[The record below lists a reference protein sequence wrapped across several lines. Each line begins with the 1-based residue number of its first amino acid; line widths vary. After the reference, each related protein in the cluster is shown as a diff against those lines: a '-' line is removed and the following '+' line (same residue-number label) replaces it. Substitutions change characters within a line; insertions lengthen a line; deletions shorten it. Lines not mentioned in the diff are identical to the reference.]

1 MPVSTEGLEAMIVA
15 GADPEA
21 GVPADR
27 PWRALLG
34 YTKGLRRVLVLGGTL
49 SLVGG
54 AAGLA
59 QPLAAAAVI
68 DSLGEHRSV
77 WTAVVL
83 LTGLVM
89 GAGVISALGYYLLER
104 TAESVVLAA
113 RRQLVGRIL
122 RLRMR
127 EVDEFAPGDLMSR
140 VTADTTLLRQVTT
153 QSLVQLATNSLMLVG
168 TIVLMAVV
176 DLPLLGVTAAVVAVI
191 GVIAA
196 VMMPRI
202 RQATLRA
209 QEAVGAMGS
218 ALERVLGAFRTV
230 KAAGAETHE
239 YDAIDTTARA
249 AWKQGVLEAKWQAI
263 AGTSTGLSLQV
274 AFLAVLGVGGARVA
288 SGGLRVAELIAFL
301 LYLFYLAEPLSELV
315 QAISQLQVGA
325 AAVARIQQV
334 DRLPIEPAEQ
344 RRGASTRPAQPGPAA
359 IRFDRVW
366 FGYQETDPAVHRNLS
381 FQVPAGST
389 AAFVGPSGAG
399 KSTIFALLERFFE
412 PNSGKIEVGGRAIDD
427 WKLRRLRAM
436 ISYVEQDAPVLSGSL
451 LDNLLLADQS
461 ASQEQVDDAVRRARL
476 TSLVERLP
484 AGLDTMVGHRGTRL
498 SGGERQRVAIARAFL
513 RRPRILL
520 MDEAT
525 ANLDAIN
532 ERFLIEAI
540 DNLRETT
547 TVLTIAHRLSTV
559 VAADQ
564 IIVVNNG
571 TVDAAGTHQDLL
583 ASSELYRTLAQ
594 TQLLTAESLAG
605 SGPQQTKQ
613 NNEPGPHPHRML

>member
-1 MPVSTEGLEAMIVA
+1 MVTNSDAVPESTDAVVEQE
-15 GADPEA
+15 
-21 GVPADR
+21 R
-27 PWRALLG
+27 PWRALLA
-34 YTKGLRRVLVLGGTL
+34 YTKGLRRVLVFGGML
-49 SLVGG
+49 SLLGG

-68 DSLGEHRSV
+68 DTLGQHRSV
-77 WTAVVL
+77 WLAVTL
-83 LTGLVM
+83 LTALVI

-113 RRQLVGRIL
+113 RRQLVGRIM

-127 EVDEFAPGDLMSR
+127 DVDRFEPGDLMSR

-168 TIVLMAVV
+168 TIVLMGVV
-176 DLPLLGVTAAVVAVI
+176 DLPLLGVTVGVVSVI
-191 GVIAA
+191 GLIAA
-196 VMMPRI
+196 AMMPRI
-202 RQATLRA
+202 REATRRA

-230 KAAGAETHE
+230 KAAGAESHE
-239 YDAIDTTARA
+239 IDAISDTARA

-263 AGTSTGLSLQV
+263 AGTSTGLSLQI

-288 SGGLRVAELIAFL
+288 SGGLKVSDLIAFL
-301 LYLFYLAEPLSELV
+301 LYLFYLAEPLTELV

-325 AAVARIQQV
+325 AAVARIHQV
-334 DRLPIEPAEQ
+334 DTLPIESFEL
-344 RRGASTRPAQPGPAA
+344 RKETRSRPAQPGPAG
-359 IRFDRVW
+359 IRFDKVW
-366 FGYQETDPAVHRNLS
+366 FGYQDTTAAVHRNLS
-381 FQVPAGST
+381 FQIPAGST

-399 KSTIFALLERFFE
+399 KSTVFALLERFYE
-412 PNSGKIEVGGRAIDD
+412 PDAGTITIGGRDIKE
-427 WKLRRLRAM
+427 WKLRRLRSM

-451 LDNLLLADQS
+451 LDNLLLADAQ
-461 ASQEQVDDAVRRARL
+461 ASSTQIDDAVSRARL
-476 TSLVERLP
+476 SALVDRLP
-484 AGLDTMVGHRGTRL
+484 DGLDTLVGHRGTRL

-532 ERFLIEAI
+532 ERFLIEAL
-540 DNLRETT
+540 DDLRDST

-564 IIVVNNG
+564 IIVMNNG
-571 TVDAAGTHQDLL
+571 TVDAAGSHTDLL
-583 ASSELYRTLAQ
+583 SASDLYRTLAQ
-594 TQLLTAESLAG
+594 TQLLT
-605 SGPQQTKQ
+605 TD
-613 NNEPGPHPHRML
+613 EPVKEIA

>member
-1 MPVSTEGLEAMIVA
+1 M
-15 GADPEA
+15 
-21 GVPADR
+21 
-27 PWRALLG
+27 
-34 YTKGLRRVLVLGGTL
+34 
-49 SLVGG
+49 
-54 AAGLA
+54 
-59 QPLAAAAVI
+59 
-68 DSLGEHRSV
+68 
-77 WTAVVL
+77 
-83 LTGLVM
+83 
-89 GAGVISALGYYLLER
+89 
-104 TAESVVLAA
+104 
-113 RRQLVGRIL
+113 
-122 RLRMR
+122 
-127 EVDEFAPGDLMSR
+127 
-140 VTADTTLLRQVTT
+140 
-153 QSLVQLATNSLMLVG
+153 
-168 TIVLMAVV
+168 
-176 DLPLLGVTAAVVAVI
+176 
-191 GVIAA
+191 
-196 VMMPRI
+196 
-202 RQATLRA
+202 
-209 QEAVGAMGS
+209 
-218 ALERVLGAFRTV
+218 
-230 KAAGAETHE
+230 
-239 YDAIDTTARA
+239 
-249 AWKQGVLEAKWQAI
+249 
-263 AGTSTGLSLQV
+263 
-274 AFLAVLGVGGARVA
+274 
-288 SGGLRVAELIAFL
+288 
-301 LYLFYLAEPLSELV
+301 
-315 QAISQLQVGA
+315 
-325 AAVARIQQV
+325 ARIQQV

-344 RRGASTRPAQPGPAA
+344 RAWRQHPARSAGSGRDQVRPSVVWLPGNRSRGAPQSEFPGTRRKHG
-359 IRFDRVW
+359 RVRR
-366 FGYQETDPAVHRNLS
+366 PV
-381 FQVPAGST
+381 
-389 AAFVGPSGAG
+389 GAG